1 MLPTGLEIELKEK
14 DSVGYIPDA
23 DMQRSIAFYTD
34 RFEKSKLERRQKFK
48 FFDDLCYDDD
58 YLLNEEAANS
68 YLREKLNDD
77 EVRINTGTTEKKVE
91 AVHNE
96 LVSLNLQ
103 PEVRAFDLEDLEI
116 KFLGRDLTDLV
127 MRTNEIEKDDDL
139 YSEALFEF
147 LAQRALF
154 LEEIYSERSVLD
166 KREKKSIFVK
176 RRCEKRIL
184 SGLQVFLGD
193 ITIPARLFDRQ
204 PYIFTYER
212 VSHEEA
218 KAQFQQYPNFDKYVK
233 AGMPMT
239 GDNSTYLYRFAQLK
253 GNEVE
258 ILKYQS
264 YPDDEHQIIVNGV
277 PLLEPG
283 IKLPWEHEGY
293 NIKMFVLKPLS
304 RKFAYGRSLVSS
316 AKTLQALDN
325 ETIRNMV
332 RKFRQAIE
340 PPTGV
345 LSGKVY
351 SKDIWMPG
359 ALVQGAS
366 ADDFSKLIDH
376 QGVTESEYR
385 MLALIEEK
393 VEEFVGVSK
402 QFQGLETPG
411 DKTATEAVEQLKRAL
426 KMLGLSVA
434 GAIRI
439 KREMTFLRIY
449 NILENYT
456 KPMGK
461 KLNPLTNKVE
471 EVYQKFTRSD
481 AFLSTG
487 KRGRKILQFTDRS
500 LTRPEQESIYDLETR
515 LENEGQPTEIRS
527 INVKLLREIPINW
540 YVAVNQKQKEGSAL
554 DKAMFTNQVQQAVQL
569 SQIAGR
575 PLNGDKLI
583 EDFEY
588 LWKTKDLFKMAPPM
602 MPGGTAMSMEGTGG
616 NMQQELTENTRAQ
629 VRKPSLNTLV
639 STAQ

>member
-1 MLPTGLEIELKEK
+1 MIPTGLTEEK
-14 DSVGYIPDA
+14 KLDEKKGFLPNA
-23 DMQRSIAFYTD
+23 DYQVALAFYTD
-34 RFEKSKLERRQKFK
+34 RFEKAKLQRRQKTK
-48 FFDDLCYDDD
+48 YFDDLSYEED
-58 YLLNEEAANS
+58 YYLNEEAMNS

-103 PEVRAFDLEDLEI
+103 PEVRAFDMEDLEI
-116 KFLGRDLTDLV
+116 KSLGRDFTDLV
-127 MRTNEIEKDDDL
+127 TRTNEIEKDDDL
-139 YSEALFEF
+139 YSEALFEA
-147 LAQRALF
+147 LSQRALF
-154 LEEIYSERSVLD
+154 LEEVYSERSVLD
-166 KREKKSIFVK
+166 KRGGRKSVFVQ
-176 RRCEKRIL
+176 RQCEKRIL

-193 ITIPARLFDRQ
+193 ITIPARHFDRQ
-204 PYIFTYER
+204 PFIFTYDR
-212 VSHEEA
+212 VSFAEA
-218 KAQFQQYPNFDKYVK
+218 KARFQGNPFFDKYVK
-233 AGMPMT
+233 PGAAT
-239 GDNSTYLYRFAQLK
+239 ETEIEYRYRFSILK
-253 GNEVE
+253 EDEVE
-258 ILKYQS
+258 ILEYQS
-264 YPDDEHQIIVNGV
+264 YPDDEYQVICNGV
-277 PLLEPG
+277 PLKELGE
-283 IKLPWEHEGY
+283 KLPWEHEGY

-332 RKFRQAIE
+332 RKFRQALE
-340 PPTGV
+340 PPIGV

-359 ALVQGAS
+359 AVVQGVGAG
-366 ADDFSKLIDH
+366 DFERLIDH

-411 DKTATEAVEQLKRAL
+411 DKTATEAIEQLKRAL

-434 GAIRI
+434 LALRI
-439 KREMTFLRIY
+439 KRDMTFLRIY

-481 AFLSTG
+481 AMLSTG
-487 KRGRKILQFTDRS
+487 KRGRKILQFTDKS
-500 LTRPEQESIYDLETR
+500 LTREDQEKIYDLETQ
-515 LENEGQPTEIRS
+515 LETQGQPTEIRN
-527 INVKLLREIPINW
+527 INIKLLRELPINW
-540 YVAVNQKQKEGSAL
+540 YVVVNQKQKEGSAL
-554 DKAMFTNQVQQAVQL
+554 DKAMFTNQVSQAAQL

-583 EDFEY
+583 EDFEF
-588 LWKTKDLFKMAPPM
+588 LWKTKDLFKAAPPM
-602 MPGGTAMSMEGTGG
+602 APMGMEMEQGG
-616 NMQQELTENTRAQ
+616 NLQQELTENTRSQ
-629 VRKPSLNTLV
+629 VRKPSLNSLV
-639 STAQ
+639 GAVQ